1 MLTSLQ
7 MDKLIK
13 ESINFLF
20 YIQLEKNLKNII
32 KLIEIDKFSKRV

>member
-32 KLIEIDKFSKRV
+32 KLIEIDKFS